1 MILRL
6 RCKKKIL
13 GFLGVSVSLVVLI
26 TMVSYALEQN
36 QEENVIFPQHWVESE
51 ELNQFSN
58 LTYSTYILRNLKD
71 PYENKEYVLLH
82 SAGSLSMA
90 PAYSG
95 NCSYIIKQD
104 VTIKDVE
111 VGDVVAYHSNKG
123 SILHRV
129 IEKYDTC
136 LITKGD
142 NNDYD
147 DLRLFGFSVTN
158 ENIIGVLV
166 GVIY

>member
-1 MILRL
+1 MRN
-6 RCKKKIL
+6 KKQIL

-26 TMVSYALEQN
+26 AAAVSYAMESV
-36 QEENVIFPQHWVESE
+36 QEKNVIFPQHWVGVDD
-51 ELNQFSN
+51 LNEFSN
-58 LTYSTYILRNLKD
+58 LTYSKHILRNLKD
-71 PYENKEYVLLH
+71 PYKNEEYVLLQ
-82 SAGSLSMA
+82 STGSTSMA
-90 PAYSG
+90 PAYGG

-104 VTIKDVE
+104 VTIKDIE
-111 VGDVVAYHSNKG
+111 VGDVVAYHSNEG

-129 IEKYDTC
+129 IKKYDTH

-142 NNDYD
+142 NNDSD
-147 DLRLFGFSVTN
+147 DLSLFGFSVTN